1 MIEIPQSAPKGSILR
16 TESAFDLME
25 RVKKVATQWVAPGH
39 TTVVVLTNLAELQ
52 GTSIEHCIDTAYN
65 EIKDRTCKM
74 DNGTFKKD

>member
-39 TTVVVLTNLAELQ
+39 TTGSNTHNVSATISL
-52 GTSIEHCIDTAYN
+52 
-65 EIKDRTCKM
+65 
-74 DNGTFKKD
+74 KKDDWDKLMMKVTLTLIMAINGNVKDN